1 MAGTQGQVTFRIY
14 FTETSGAVLG
24 ANFMSGKNV
33 IFDPPGE
40 SICLSVCLCLSV
52 RSICPHCL
60 SVCPHGRAGGRVGF
74 AQSSCRFEDLTG
86 VADITSNKIHPHTR
100 PLAHL
105 AAASPATLRHQQVS
119 QATILEVLCHLRL
132 CA

>member
-24 ANFMSGKNV
+24 ANFMSG
-33 IFDPPGE
+33 
-40 SICLSVCLCLSV
+40 ICLSVCLCLSV

>member
-33 IFDPPGE
+33 IFDPQ
-40 SICLSVCLCLSV
+40 
-52 RSICPHCL
+52 
-60 SVCPHGRAGGRVGF
+60 GGRVGF